1 MRNLK
6 VFIAYNGADYHGFQR
21 QDNAITVQEVVEKA
35 IGKLLKIEPPT
46 IYGCSRTDAGVHARR
61 FCFNVHIDSNIP
73 CEGFIKGMNTLLP
86 DSIAVLSCEDVDEEF
101 HARFCTKAKEY
112 VYLINTKPTRDVF
125 MQKLAYHYPYSLN
138 IKKMNDAAGLF
149 IGEHDFGAFCRAEG
163 KSRVTTTVRTIY
175 ELSVSQ
181 KNGICEIKIRGN
193 GFLYNMV
200 RIVAGTLI
208 YISEGR
214 REFDDIVKALETG
227 ERGFA
232 GVTLPPEGLYLNDV
246 LYEEETVIDHKA
258 ELIKNFSMLHTTAPG
273 RERMKKNLYLKT
285 NNLVRWCKAIIT
297 DDRSAV
303 VKKGKNYYVI
313 GRGVIITINSNS
325 FNVITAHRNLPC
337 NYPKSFEEDV
347 PDETEE

>member
-6 VFIAYNGADYHGFQR
+6 VFIAYNGADFHGFQR

-35 IGKLLKIEPPT
+35 IGKLLKTEPPT

-61 FCFNVHIDSNIP
+61 FCFNVHIDNAIP
-73 CEGFIKGMNTLLP
+73 CDGFIKGMNTLLP
-86 DSIAVLSCEDVDEEF
+86 DSIAVLSCEDVDEDF

-163 KSRVTTTVRTIY
+163 KSRVKTTVRTIY

-232 GVTLPPEGLYLNDV
+232 GVTLPPEGLYLNEV
-246 LYEEETVIDHKA
+246 LYDEETLVDHKA

-285 NNLVRWCKAIIT
+285 NNLVRWCKAIIS
-297 DDRSAV
+297 DERSAV

-313 GRGVIITINSNS
+313 GKGVIITINSAS
-325 FNVITAHRNLPC
+325 FNVITAHRNLPV
-337 NYPKSFEEDV
+337 NYPKSFAEDF
-347 PDETEE
+347 PDADDE